1 MGSIPGLTQEVKDPA
16 LPVSC
21 GIGHRLGSA
30 DPTLLWLWCRPIQP
44 LAWELPYATGAAIKK
59 PKKEKTM
66 QLHKTMGGKRCKEE
80 QKNPMT
86 LRYFRIFPPRL
97 FSVHFNVVEIKM

>member
-59 PKKEKTM
+59 PKKRENNATTQNYGRKKM
-66 QLHKTMGGKRCKEE
+66 QGGAKKS
-80 QKNPMT
+80 NDSDV
-86 LRYFRIFPPRL
+86 
-97 FSVHFNVVEIKM
+97 FSHISS